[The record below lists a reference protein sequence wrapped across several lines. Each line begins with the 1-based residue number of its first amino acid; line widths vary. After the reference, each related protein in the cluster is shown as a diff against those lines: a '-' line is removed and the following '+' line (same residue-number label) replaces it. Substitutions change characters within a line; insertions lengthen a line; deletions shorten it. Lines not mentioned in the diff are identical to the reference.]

1 MKNKAFLVSTQI
13 AIMALALSS
22 VLVAEGP
29 RSTTLTGT
37 INDYNPFAMGGYEIR
52 GTWSLEVSPNID
64 AVDFR
69 AALNMEHSDLWMIS
83 NKTTD
88 TTLRDQHTHHFTMTN
103 ARVISDPHYV
113 AANCPTAHF
122 AVAATTTGFVV
133 VGMASTTGNGGNA
146 PFAPDGE
153 KSQLMVCITGSDKVP
168 FSNITLMFAPGSKA
182 SNHFGTVPINGVVRH

>member
-1 MKNKAFLVSTQI
+1 MKNKAFVLSMQI
-13 AIMALALSS
+13 AVMVLALSS
-22 VLVAEGP
+22 VSVAEGP
-29 RSTTLTGT
+29 RSTTLKGT

-52 GTWSLEVSPNID
+52 GTWSLEVHPNFD
-64 AVDFR
+64 VVDFS
-69 AALNMEHSDLWMIS
+69 ASLNMEHSDLWMIS
-83 NKTTD
+83 NNTTD
-88 TTLRDQHTHHFTMTN
+88 TTLRDQHTHHFTMKN

-133 VGMASTTGNGGNA
+133 LGMASTTGNGGNA

-153 KSQLMVCITGSDKVP
+153 KSQLTVCVTGSDDVE
-168 FSNITLMFAPGSKA
+168 FSNVTLMFAPGSKA

>member
-1 MKNKAFLVSTQI
+1 MKNKAFLLSTQI
-13 AIMALALSS
+13 AVMVLALSS
-22 VLVAEGP
+22 VSVAEGP
-29 RSTTLTGT
+29 RSTTLKGT

>member
-1 MKNKAFLVSTQI
+1 VKNKAFLLSTQI
-13 AIMALALSS
+13 AVMVLALSS
-22 VLVAEGP
+22 VSVAEGP
-29 RSTTLTGT
+29 RSTTLKGT

-133 VGMASTTGNGGNA
+133 LGMAGTTGNGGNA

-153 KSQLMVCITGSDKVP
+153 KSQLMVCVTGSNEVP
-168 FSNITLMFAPGSKA
+168 FSNITLAFAPGSKA

>member
-1 MKNKAFLVSTQI
+1 VKNKAFLMSTKI
-13 AIMALALSS
+13 VVMALALTS

-29 RSTTLTGT
+29 RSTTLKGT

-153 KSQLMVCITGSDKVP
+153 KSQLTVCVTGSDDVE
-168 FSNITLMFAPGSKA
+168 FSNVTLMFAPGSKA

>member
-1 MKNKAFLVSTQI
+1 MSTKI
-13 AIMALALSS
+13 VVMALALTS

-29 RSTTLTGT
+29 RSTTLKGT

-69 AALNMEHSDLWMIS
+69 AALNMEHSDLWMIA

-88 TTLRDQHTHHFTMTN
+88 TTLRDQHTHHFTMRN
-103 ARVISDPHYV
+103 ARVISDPNYV
-113 AANCPTAHF
+113 AENCPTAHF
-122 AVAATTTGFVV
+122 AVAATTTGFAV

>member
-1 MKNKAFLVSTQI
+1 MKNKAFLLSTQI

-52 GTWSLEVSPNID
+52 GTWSLEVYPNFD
-64 AVDFR
+64 VVDFR
-69 AALNMEHSDLWMIS
+69 AALNMEHSDLWMIA

-122 AVAATTTGFVV
+122 AVAATTTGFAV

>member
-1 MKNKAFLVSTQI
+1 MKNKAFLLSAQV
-13 AIMALALSS
+13 AFMVLALSS
-22 VLVAEGP
+22 VLVAEDP
-29 RSTTLTGT
+29 RSTTLKGT

-52 GTWSLEVSPNID
+52 GTWSLEAYPKFDV
-64 AVDFR
+64 VDFS
-69 AALNMEHSDLWMIS
+69 AALNMEHSDLWMIA
-83 NKTTD
+83 NQTTD
-88 TTLRDQHTHHFTMTN
+88 TTLRDQHTHHFTMN
-103 ARVISDPHYV
+103 GARLITDPKYV
-113 AANCPTAHF
+113 AENCPTAHF

-168 FSNITLMFAPGSKA
+168 SSNITLMFAPGSKA

>member
-1 MKNKAFLVSTQI
+1 MKNKAFLLSAQV
-13 AIMALALSS
+13 AFMVLALSGS
-22 VLVAEGP
+22 LVAEDP
-29 RSTTLTGT
+29 RSTTLKGT

-52 GTWSLEVSPNID
+52 GTWSLEAYAKSDV
-64 AVDFR
+64 ADFS
-69 AALNMEHSDLWMIS
+69 AALNMEHSDLWMTA
-83 NKTTD
+83 NQTTD
-88 TTLRDQHTHHFTMTN
+88 TTLRDQHTHHFTMN
-103 ARVISDPHYV
+103 GARVITDPNYV
-113 AANCPTAHF
+113 AENCPTAHF

-168 FSNITLMFAPGSKA
+168 SSNITLMFAPGSKA

>member
-1 MKNKAFLVSTQI
+1 MRCPKSRGWRFRMKNKAFLLSTKI
-13 AIMALALSS
+13 VVMVLALSS
-22 VLVAEGP
+22 VSVAEGP
-29 RSTTLTGT
+29 RSTTLKGT

-146 PFAPDGE
+146 PCAPDGE
-153 KSQLMVCITGSDKVP
+153 KSQLMVCVTGSNDVP
-168 FSNITLMFAPGSKA
+168 CPNITLAL
-182 SNHFGTVPINGVVRH
+182 

>member
-1 MKNKAFLVSTQI
+1 VKNKAFLLSAQV
-13 AIMALALSS
+13 AFMVLALSS
-22 VLVAEGP
+22 VLVAEDP
-29 RSTTLTGT
+29 RSTTLKGT

-52 GTWSLEVSPNID
+52 GTWSLEGYPKFDV
-64 AVDFR
+64 VDFS
-69 AALNMEHSDLWMIS
+69 AALNMEHSDLWMIA
-83 NKTTD
+83 NQTTD
-88 TTLRDQHTHHFTMTN
+88 TTLRDQHTHHFTMN
-103 ARVISDPHYV
+103 GARVITDPNYV
-113 AANCPTAHF
+113 AKNCPTAHF

-168 FSNITLMFAPGSKA
+168 SSNITLMFAPGSKA

>member
-1 MKNKAFLVSTQI
+1 VKNKAFQLSAQV
-13 AIMALALSS
+13 AFMVLALSS
-22 VLVAEGP
+22 VLVAEDP
-29 RSTTLTGT
+29 RSTTLKGT

-52 GTWSLEVSPNID
+52 GTWSLEVYPKFD
-64 AVDFR
+64 VVDFS
-69 AALNMEHSDLWMIS
+69 AALNMEHSDLWMIA
-83 NKTTD
+83 NQTTD
-88 TTLRDQHTHHFTMTN
+88 TTLRDQHTHHFTMN
-103 ARVISDPHYV
+103 GARVITDPNYV
-113 AANCPTAHF
+113 AENCPTAHF

-168 FSNITLMFAPGSKA
+168 SSNITLMFAPGSKA

>member
-1 MKNKAFLVSTQI
+1 MKNKAFLLSTQI
-13 AIMALALSS
+13 AVMVLALSS
-22 VLVAEGP
+22 VSVAEGP
-29 RSTTLTGT
+29 RSTTLKGT

-52 GTWSLEVSPNID
+52 GTWSLEVYPNFD
-64 AVDFR
+64 VVDFR
-69 AALNMEHSDLWMIS
+69 AALNMEHSDLWMIA

-88 TTLRDQHTHHFTMTN
+88 TTLRDQHTHHFTMGN
-103 ARVISDPHYV
+103 ARVISDPNYV
-113 AANCPTAHF
+113 AENCPTAHF
-122 AVAATTTGFVV
+122 AVAATTTGFAV

>member
-1 MKNKAFLVSTQI
+1 VKNKAFLLSAQV
-13 AIMALALSS
+13 AFMVLALSS
-22 VLVAEGP
+22 VLVAEDP
-29 RSTTLTGT
+29 RSTTLKGT

-52 GTWSLEVSPNID
+52 GTWSLEAYPKFDV
-64 AVDFR
+64 VDFS
-69 AALNMEHSDLWMIS
+69 AALNMEHSDLWMIA
-83 NKTTD
+83 NQTTD
-88 TTLRDQHTHHFTMTN
+88 TTLRDQHTHHFTMN
-103 ARVISDPHYV
+103 GARVITDPNYV
-113 AANCPTAHF
+113 AENCPTAHV

-168 FSNITLMFAPGSKA
+168 SSNITLMFAPGSKA